1 MAEDVVGV
9 VAGLDLAQPGV
20 LRVAIRLVHAILALA
35 AEVVDVHPVRSPA
48 DDSLP
53 DAARCAHVIVV
64 LRRIGTAGDRQEVD
78 ERIPMP
84 VGRVLLADPANGAA
98 HREHLGGRQIPA
110 AVRLDG
116 RLQHADSA
124 R

>member
-78 ERIPMP
+78 ERIPIARRLCP
-84 VGRVLLADPANGAA
+84 PPDPADGAA
-98 HREHLGGRQIPA
+98 HRHHLGGRQVPA

-116 RLQHADSA
+116 RLQDADSA